1 MSETSGLFG
10 QSETV
15 TPEQQAAAQR
25 LAQAQTPQ
33 EYAAAAAALGLTA
46 DARAAAQSGATPVAA
61 PDFAVQL
68 QQLQAQNAALQAQ
81 MQALIA
87 QQPVQR
93 HPVAAA
99 IADVE
104 AHLKRMMS
112 TYPHIEWG
120 VLASVVETAVS
131 AASKL

>member
-1 MSETSGLFG
+1 MTETSGLFG
-10 QSETV
+10 QPEGV
-15 TPEQQAAAQR
+15 TAEQQAAAQR

-33 EYAAAAAALGLTA
+33 EYAAAAAALGLTN
-46 DARAAAQSGATPVAA
+46 DARQAAAQGAAPVVA

-81 MQALIA
+81 MAALIA
-87 QQPVQR
+87 QQPVQQ
-93 HPVAAA
+93 HPVQQAVQT
-99 IADVE
+99 IE

-120 VLASVVETAVS
+120 VLLSVVGQAVE
-131 AASKL
+131 AAARL